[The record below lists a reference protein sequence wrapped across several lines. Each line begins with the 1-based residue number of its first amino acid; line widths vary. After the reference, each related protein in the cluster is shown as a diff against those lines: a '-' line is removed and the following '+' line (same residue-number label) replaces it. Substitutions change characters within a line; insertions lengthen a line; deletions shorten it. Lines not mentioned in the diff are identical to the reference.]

1 MRRVQS
7 SEADS
12 TGASRSRVG
21 LERETARFAADKG
34 PVFGGAQCRTAHHQ
48 QPFKTPSGL
57 KVQVVPAGPSGRGAA
72 SLHEIHSLSLEDE
85 KATRW
90 SCGQEARYA
99 APRTFPLARVTL
111 RACREHTPILPVT
124 IPTFI
129 YIGKPFNGDSFIHL
143 VEISPESVTYH
154 SMFVS
159 S

>member
-12 TGASRSRVG
+12 TGASSSRVG
-21 LERETARFAADKG
+21 LERETARFARQGTSLWRRTMPHSAPPTTIQN
-34 PVFGGAQCRTAHHQ
+34 PVWPQSASCTSRTEW
-48 QPFKTPSGL
+48 
-57 KVQVVPAGPSGRGAA
+57 AGSCKLAPDP
-72 SLHEIHSLSLEDE
+72 LSLSLEDE